1 MPTSNNDIK
10 QEIEKFNQHIQLK
23 DNIPN
28 WFVLQLKTLQS
39 KNITLEDWNKT
50 VTYLQSTASDNNSI
64 QEFLN
69 VLVDDILFWD
79 AIDVYTK
86 GEIDAKLN
94 GKANSVHS
102 HSVSDIT
109 DLKKGQANGVASLGS
124 DGRVPSSQLPSYVD
138 DVLEF
143 TNRAAFPQTG
153 EDGKIYIAED
163 TNKQYRWSGTAY
175 VEISSSLALGET
187 ASTAYAGNK
196 GKQNADNIA
205 ALQSGKA
212 NKVHTHPI
220 SDVSNLQET
229 LDRKADYKHDHPA
242 SDIVD
247 LDDILERKL
256 DIETQYY
263 IIDAPTSRIPFS
275 IREKGEGDRRI
286 RWEPF
291 KDLPSV
297 KISTSG
303 CDLIVDPRY
312 LYRGVGGQA
321 YKLLDE
327 SMALTEEE
335 LNAILV

>member
-1 MPTSNNDIK
+1 MPTLNNDIK
-10 QEIEKFNQHIQLK
+10 QEVEKFNQHIQLK
-23 DNIPN
+23 DNVPN

-39 KNITLEDWNKT
+39 KNITLEDWNRT
-50 VTYLQSTASDNNSI
+50 VTYLQSTVSDNNST

-69 VLVDDILFWD
+69 VLVDNIPSWD

-86 GEIDAKLN
+86 EEIDTKLS

-143 TNRAAFPQTG
+143 TNQASFPQKG
-153 EDGKIYIAED
+153 EDGKIYIAKD

-212 NKVHTHPI
+212 DKSHRHV
-220 SDVSNLQET
+220 
-229 LDRKADYKHDHPA
+229 A
-242 SDIVD
+242 SDITD
-247 LDDILERKL
+247 LQTILNTKL
-256 DIETQYY
+256 DKQVG
-263 IIDAPTSRIPFS
+263 TSQILNSANEIRLVSGEQVVQLNNGSTKYAQLSSGEFLLRITANN
-275 IREKGEGDRRI
+275 KAVVGN
-286 RWEPF
+286 
-291 KDLPSV
+291 
-297 KISTSG
+297 
-303 CDLIVDPRY
+303 
-312 LYRGVGGQA
+312 GVVNHE
-321 YKLLDE
+321 LLNE